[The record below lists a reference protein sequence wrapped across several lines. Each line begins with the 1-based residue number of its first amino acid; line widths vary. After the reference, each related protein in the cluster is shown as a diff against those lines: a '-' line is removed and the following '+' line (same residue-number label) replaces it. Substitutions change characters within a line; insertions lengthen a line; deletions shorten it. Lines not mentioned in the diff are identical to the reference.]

1 MKTINLAQE
10 TADLEQLL
18 NLARKEPVL
27 LLTSEGEEFC
37 LAEADNF
44 DQEVEALRKSPVFQK
59 FLNERSQ
66 DKRII
71 SLEELEEE
79 LNEELA
85 KQENSPNKALQ
96 PTG

>member
-1 MKTINLAQE
+1 MKMINLAQE

-27 LLTSEGEEFC
+27 LLTLEGEEFC
-37 LAEADNF
+37 LAEADDF
-44 DQEVEALRKSPVFQK
+44 DQEVEVLRNSPVFQK
-59 FLNERSQ
+59 FLDERSQ
-66 DKRII
+66 DKQTI

-85 KQENSPNKALQ
+85 EQENPPNQALQ
-96 PTG
+96 RTR

>member
-1 MKTINLAQE
+1 MKMINLAQE

-27 LLTSEGEEFC
+27 LLTLEGEEFC
-37 LAEADNF
+37 LAEADDF
-44 DQEVEALRKSPVFQK
+44 DQEVEALRKSSVFQK
-59 FLNERSQ
+59 FLDERSQ

-79 LNEELA
+79 LNEEIA
-85 KQENSPNKALQ
+85 KQEEKKGSGLVFFP
-96 PTG
+96 